1 MSSFN
6 LNKVVLELEIGE
18 ENYIATVDVKTVAH
32 YKKENKS
39 SFLQDIQKVGEM
51 DEEVIIKLLGSI
63 VRKSEKSAPVGV
75 KFFEQYNP
83 LAVIEQFTPVLVEV
97 LGLNAWSYEW
107 SWKKVDSSSQ
117 EDIDLDYLYYIA
129 TTMLGWTEEQFF
141 SSTIK
146 HIMKQIN
153 IHMKINNPDARDK
166 VENKETNSKGKVEN
180 SQVFTV
186 LD

>member
-18 ENYIATVDVKTVAH
+18 EDYIATVDVKTVAH

-51 DEEVIIKLLGSI
+51 DEEIIIKLLGSI

-75 KFFEQYNP
+75 KSISSGGTVYSSFGWSLRFKY
-83 LAVIEQFTPVLVEV
+83 
-97 LGLNAWSYEW
+97 AWSYEW

-146 HIMKQIN
+146 HMMKQIN

-166 VENKETNSKGKVEN
+166 VENKETNSNSKIEN
-180 SQVFTV
+180 NQVFTV

>member
-18 ENYIATVDVKTVAH
+18 ESYIATVDVKTVAH

-83 LAVIEQFTPVLVEV
+83 LAVIEKFTLVLVEV
-97 LGLNAWSYEW
+97 LGLNMPKATNEAE
-107 SWKKVDSSSQ
+107 KK
-117 EDIDLDYLYYIA
+117 
-129 TTMLGWTEEQFF
+129 
-141 SSTIK
+141 
-146 HIMKQIN
+146 
-153 IHMKINNPDARDK
+153 
-166 VENKETNSKGKVEN
+166 
-180 SQVFTV
+180 
-186 LD
+186 

>member
-39 SFLQDIQKVGEM
+39 SFLQDIQKVSEL
-51 DEEVIIKLLGSI
+51 DEEIIIKLLGSI

-83 LAVIEQFTPVLVEV
+83 LAVVEQFTPVLVEV
-97 LGLNAWSYEW
+97 LGLNMPEATNEAEIKFCSLYFLI
-107 SWKKVDSSSQ
+107 S
-117 EDIDLDYLYYIA
+117 IDFLRLIYLNLDFLLLDYL
-129 TTMLGWTEEQFF
+129 
-141 SSTIK
+141 
-146 HIMKQIN
+146 
-153 IHMKINNPDARDK
+153 
-166 VENKETNSKGKVEN
+166 VE
-180 SQVFTV
+180 
-186 LD
+186 

>member
-32 YKKENKS
+32 YKKESKS

-63 VRKSEKSAPVGV
+63 VRKSEKSTPVGV

-83 LAVIEQFTPVLVEV
+83 LAVVEQFTPVLVEV
-97 LGLNAWSYEW
+97 LGLNMPEATNEAE
-107 SWKKVDSSSQ
+107 KK
-117 EDIDLDYLYYIA
+117 
-129 TTMLGWTEEQFF
+129 
-141 SSTIK
+141 
-146 HIMKQIN
+146 
-153 IHMKINNPDARDK
+153 
-166 VENKETNSKGKVEN
+166 
-180 SQVFTV
+180 
-186 LD
+186 